1 MSNIAGKAYA
11 LNLITQIRAPLV
23 RIQTWM
29 YRAAKTPALQAALRT
44 YLLPR
49 THCAHWV
56 LLQDKDF
63 PRLSPIQPAEELRHG
78 YLLWLGSINCTWEQF
93 LESFPKASAGM
104 QLLLEFLH
112 LRWHKGSPSAW
123 SPLSIWSMNEQDDG
137 AQPMWT
143 DYYYNAHPLASA
155 RDIESAQRVHRELSS
170 FIARTEQASPAK
182 FLEQYN
188 TLLRALQSDLTPIS
202 ANPIV
207 SLASREVA
215 ARHRRPAVPV
225 RFPADDVTKA
235 EPLFSTR
242 WLCATSAVEEHDAE

>member
-11 LNLITQIRAPLV
+11 LNLITQIRAPMV

-29 YRAAKTPALQAALRT
+29 YRAAQTPALHATVRT
-44 YLLPR
+44 YLTLPK

-93 LESFPKASAGM
+93 LEAFPKASARV
-104 QLLLEFLH
+104 QALLEFLH
-112 LRWHKGSPSAW
+112 LRWPRRGPTLW
-123 SPLSIWSMNEQDDG
+123 SLNEQED
-137 AQPMWT
+137 AQPLWS

-155 RDIESAQRVHRELSS
+155 RDIESAQRVHSELSS
-170 FIARTEQASPAK
+170 FIARTEHISPTD
-182 FLEQYN
+182 FLDQYN
-188 TLLRALQSDLTPIS
+188 TLLRTLQSDLTPIS

-207 SLASREVA
+207 SLAPREVA
-215 ARHRRPAVPV
+215 ARRRRPATTA
-225 RFPADDVTKA
+225 RFPADDVNKA

-242 WLCATSAVEEHDAE
+242 WLSAAIEEHDAK